1 MKKVEEKEFGSF
13 TEEELNGIELEME
26 EKNFFYSYNMI
37 FDLNLSEHAKILYL
51 FLCRKANDKCVS
63 FPSYSSMG
71 NACSFS
77 RTTAIRA
84 LKELMTMGLVIKK
97 RQGNGIEQTVNKYM
111 IFSSPK
117 EDLKEKNAKQLDREL
132 KEYRERRDSGIRE
145 MLEGNVRETP
155 EGSIRETLGS
165 VRETPGSVRETPE
178 VQPIEGI
185 PIEGINS
192 SSSFFDV
199 VENKEIKKET
209 IQLVKEVYDKM
220 LASKAK
226 TIQIGNEKID
236 MQHVKEVLRSL
247 NANHIKQVCDYI
259 EQQKIYSLNAIRTA
273 LYNSPEQYLLL
284 QIQNEQPK
292 GGGVKKRG
300 NRFNNFPQRN
310 YDSEEFYELEK
321 ELLKQNMKVKPGY
334 D

>member
-155 EGSIRETLGS
+155 EGSI
-165 VRETPGSVRETPE
+165 RETPGSVRETPE